1 MTRFLLTVLL
11 LAGLIGACKPSE
23 KNKRKTSKNA
33 TKMENLA
40 LTGTAWQALHASDTT
55 ANSTQMHYTKA
66 YVLRFDDT
74 TRLQLRLD
82 ANMCRVNYT
91 YTDGVLNITD
101 LFSCTKKCCDSK
113 DGLELRDMMAQKS
126 WRVSLDANKNL
137 ILRSDANI
145 EILFKPVVE

>member
-1 MTRFLLTVLL
+1 
-11 LAGLIGACKPSE
+11 
-23 KNKRKTSKNA
+23 
-33 TKMENLA
+33 MESIT

-55 ANSTQMHYTKA
+55 GKSTQMHYSKA

-82 ANMCRVNYT
+82 ANSCRVGYT
-91 YTDGVLNITD
+91 YSEGVLAITD
-101 LFSCTKKCCDSK
+101 MFSCTKKCCDSK